1 MYCSIANLSKEKIEA
16 LKTLEQKIGKT
27 VVAFS
32 CTKVKASKLKE
43 EQLKELKAAEKKIGA
58 TLVAVK

>member
-1 MYCSIANLSKEKIEA
+1 MYCSIANLNREKVEA
-16 LKTLEQKIGKT
+16 LQNLEKKIGKT

-43 EQLKELKAAEKKIGA
+43 EQLKELKAVEKKIGV
-58 TLVAVK
+58 TLVAVR